1 MRRSLPAGSWLQDGS
16 LRLRDTPMILMYH
29 GVADVTEDPNRL
41 CVSPARFAGQMA
53 GLARLGLRGVGIGAL
68 VEAMRAG
75 RQRGLVGITFDDG
88 YVSVLDA
95 ALPVLRRHGFG
106 ATAYIISDRIGGTNV
121 WDEGPVWPLMTADQL
136 RELAAAGIEIG
147 SHAAT
152 HMHLAEATPEQL
164 AAEVSGS
171 KARLAGLL
179 GTEIRS
185 FAYPYGSMNAAARQA
200 VRDAG
205 YEHACAVEASL
216 PEMGLMALPRIY
228 VGQQDD
234 AMRLAA
240 KRVLYR
246 GRIALSS
253 RPRATGPHSPQ
264 RENSM
269 KVLHV
274 ITGLDA
280 GGAELQLA
288 MILRRT
294 RHQSDVVTLYNPG
307 PVAEMIR
314 ARGTSVRDI
323 GMQRN
328 TELPALLRLRKL
340 IKDGQ
345 YDVVHTHLYRA
356 QIYAR
361 PAARLAGTPVVLT
374 TEHSIGETHI
384 ERRKMTRGVR
394 ALYLGSEM
402 FSHATIAVSDI
413 VKDRLVRWGV
423 RPGKVVVIPNGV
435 DTDGLGFD
443 AGARDRVRAQFG
455 ISPDT
460 YVIGALGRLD
470 PNKRVDLTMEAAAPM
485 LGEACKILVIGR
497 GEDQARLEAA
507 ARRIGVT
514 EHVIFGGYQ
523 SDTTAMLAAFDLYVA
538 ASVQETF
545 GLSVLEALASGLP
558 VLYTTCPALDGIQTE
573 RARMVAGTVE
583 ALRDEIRKEIDTGP
597 RPRVADSKVFERYG
611 IESVVSRIDDLYEKI
626 LATRPRRARRKVAR
640 RRRAAA

>member
-1 MRRSLPAGSWLQDGS
+1 
-16 LRLRDTPMILMYH
+16 
-29 GVADVTEDPNRL
+29 
-41 CVSPARFAGQMA
+41 
-53 GLARLGLRGVGIGAL
+53 
-68 VEAMRAG
+68 
-75 RQRGLVGITFDDG
+75 
-88 YVSVLDA
+88 
-95 ALPVLRRHGFG
+95 
-106 ATAYIISDRIGGTNV
+106 
-121 WDEGPVWPLMTADQL
+121 
-136 RELAAAGIEIG
+136 
-147 SHAAT
+147 
-152 HMHLAEATPEQL
+152 
-164 AAEVSGS
+164 
-171 KARLAGLL
+171 
-179 GTEIRS
+179 
-185 FAYPYGSMNAAARQA
+185 
-200 VRDAG
+200 
-205 YEHACAVEASL
+205 VEASL

-246 GRIALSS
+246 GRIALRS
-253 RPRATGPHSPQ
+253 RPRATPRGE
-264 RENSM
+264 RSM

-340 IKDGQ
+340 IREGQ

-356 QIYAR
+356 QVYAR

-435 DTDGLGFD
+435 DTDDLGFD

-497 GEDQARLEAA
+497 GEDQERLEAA
-507 ARRIGVT
+507 AKRIGVT

-573 RARMVAGTVE
+573 RARKVAGTVE

-640 RRRAAA
+640 RRKAAA